1 MAKEAI
7 HLPPLLPPELVVR
20 PVTPQDLDRIFREK
34 EKEALQLWALQKMG
48 AHRAAYFEQAGRN
61 FYVMFQLELARTDW
75 RSMPANKRTL
85 GAMLEII
92 QGIPYRIPVKLK
104 RPRGLANPFDI
115 FDIKKEY
122 DAVLDRVKKWKKERG
137 SASQKTLRL
146 QNVLLGLDWN
156 TAWKLKKKE
165 AAEIARHYLSET
177 HGFPS
182 GETVKK
188 ELSLARQPV
197 KLAKRI
203 LAEITK
209 EVGLANLVKPLKKA
223 KS

>member
-1 MAKEAI
+1 MTKEAI
-7 HLPPLLPPELVVR
+7 HLPPLLPPELVAR
-20 PVTPQDLDRIFREK
+20 PVTLQDLDRIFREK
-34 EKEALQLWALQKMG
+34 EKEALQVWALQKMG
-48 AHRAAYFEQAGRN
+48 VHWAAYFEQAGRN

-75 RSMPANKRTL
+75 RSMPANKRTP

-104 RPRGLANPFDI
+104 RPRGFANPFDI

-122 DAVLDRVKKWKKERG
+122 DAVLDRVKKWKKEKG
-137 SASQKTLRL
+137 SASQRTLRL
-146 QNVLLGLDWN
+146 QCVLPGLEWDP
-156 TAWKLKKKE
+156 AWKWRKMKS
-165 AAEIARHYLSET
+165 AEIAGNYLSMT

-188 ELSLARQPV
+188 QLSLARQPM
-197 KLAKRI
+197 KLVKRI
-203 LAEITK
+203 LEEFAK
-209 EVGLANLVKPLKKA
+209 EVGLANLVKPPKKA